1 MNYNMA
7 KEMPLVE
14 KIIRTTRN
22 TPQTK
27 SHRKE
32 VESLTQVNKHD
43 NAVYLKRQR
52 VNITSEKFYETK

>member
-1 MNYNMA
+1 
-7 KEMPLVE
+7 MPLVE

-27 SHRKE
+27 SYRKE

-43 NAVYLKRQR
+43 NAVYLKRQSKHNKR
-52 VNITSEKFYETK
+52 EILRDQMIDNS